1 MWDVLYVL
9 ITLVFFA
16 AMLWY
21 VSGCERLGG
30 RSARNRSDETAP
42 EAWRGGAR
50 DER

>member
-1 MWDVLYVL
+1 MWDVPYVL

-30 RSARNRSDETAP
+30 TSASNRADETPA
-42 EAWRGGAR
+42 ARRGGTR